1 MYVET
6 YDRSCYLLTN
16 DIFIETGDSFF
27 EKFSVNEIVKLTQRG
42 ANFSFALHK
51 FNFHLDVNV
60 FN

>member
-6 YDRSCYLLTN
+6 YDLLTN
-16 DIFIETGDSFF
+16 DIFIEKSDSFF
-27 EKFSVNEIVKLTQRG
+27 EKFSVNEIVKLKQRG